1 DNPQEDQTKMTPFKI
16 NLKDERYRDDFSPL
30 VEGCGCYHC
39 RNHKRACL
47 RHLLVTNEL
56 LAGVLLMLHN
66 MAHYC
71 AFFTALRGVLKKAE
85 NLHGPASP

>member
-56 LAGVLLMLHN
+56 
-66 MAHYC
+66 
-71 AFFTALRGVLKKAE
+71 GVLKKAG